1 MTTAALLQRIDR
13 FDRFVLGVIG
23 ALAAAIV
30 LVVALGDR
38 VGAQVALARPATGS
52 ALGAQGS
59 IRLTFSETMDAASVE
74 DHFAIEPSVP
84 GTFQWSERAVTFVPD
99 RPFARGAAV
108 TVRLTSGAL
117 SRTGRPVLADQAW
130 TFTVREPVV
139 VYLSASQDTPRE
151 LWRIDPIT
159 LEQVQLSHTDGRVF
173 DFAAAPDGESVVFS
187 VMNDENGTDF
197 WQVDR
202 TGTGAKRV
210 LACGPDLC
218 SGASWSAD
226 GTRIAYSR
234 EPSGLS
240 PGAPKGPPRVWTFSV
255 ADGQTAPLYQDSQI
269 IGYSP
274 AWSSDGTWLGM
285 VDNSSS
291 AIRLLRISDQKELL
305 LATQQGTMG
314 TFAPDGSRLIYTT
327 LTFDDA
333 TAPQPFTTV
342 MSADLG
348 PAGALTPI
356 LGREYSLADY
366 GTPAWSPD
374 GQWIAINQRTT
385 DSGPSKQVW
394 RMRPDGSDATPITS
408 DADNT
413 YAGYH
418 WSPWSDALII
428 QRFPLNKAYAT
439 PEIVL
444 WSAADGS
451 VRLLAQNA
459 SLPEWLP

>member
-1 MTTAALLQRIDR
+1 MTTATVLQRLDR

-23 ALAAAIV
+23 ALALAIV

-38 VGAQVALARPATGS
+38 VGAQVALARPAAGAS
-52 ALGAQGS
+52 LGAHGS
-59 IRLTFSETMDAASVE
+59 IALTFSEAMDAASVE
-74 DHFAIEPSVP
+74 SHFSIDPPVA
-84 GTFQWSERAVTFVPD
+84 GTFQWGDRSLTFVPAQ
-99 RPFARGAAV
+99 PFQRGDTV
-108 TVRLTSGAL
+108 TVRLAAGAE
-117 SRTGRPVLADQAW
+117 SQTGRRQLADQAW
-130 TFTVREPVV
+130 SFTVREPVI

-151 LWRIDPIT
+151 LWRIDPT
-159 LEQVQLSHTDGRVF
+159 SLQQFQLSHTDGRVF

-187 VMNDENGTDF
+187 VMNDQNGTDF
-197 WQVDR
+197 WQVGRD
-202 TGTGAKRV
+202 GSEPRV
-210 LACGPDLC
+210 ILACGADLC

-255 ADGQTAPLYQDSQI
+255 ADGQTAPLYQDTQI

-291 AIRLLRISDQKELL
+291 AIRLLRLSDQRELL
-305 LATQQGTMG
+305 LETQQGTMG

-348 PAGALTPI
+348 PSGGLTPI

-394 RMRPDGSDATPITS
+394 RMRPDGGEATALTNDAE
-408 DADNT
+408 NT

-418 WSPWSDALII
+418 WSPWSDALVI

-444 WSAADGS
+444 WSAVDGS
-451 VRLLAQNA
+451 IKLLAQNA

>member
-1 MTTAALLQRIDR
+1 MTPATVLQRLDR

-23 ALAAAIV
+23 ALALAIV
-30 LVVALGDR
+30 LVVTLGDR
-38 VGAQVALARPATGS
+38 VGAQVSLARPEAGA
-52 ALGAQGS
+52 ALGAQGA
-59 IRLTFSETMDAASVE
+59 IRLTFAEAMDAASVE
-74 DHFAIEPSVP
+74 SHFSIEPPVP
-84 GTFQWSERAVTFVPD
+84 GAFQWSDRAVTFVPAK
-99 RPFARGAAV
+99 PYARGATV
-108 TVRLTSGAL
+108 TVRLAAGAL
-117 SRTGRPVLADQAW
+117 TQTGRQLLADRSWALN
-130 TFTVREPVV
+130 VREPAI

-151 LWRIDPIT
+151 LWRIDPTT
-159 LEQVQLSHTDGRVF
+159 LETLQLSHTDGRVF
-173 DFAAAPDGESVVFS
+173 DFAAAPDGETVVFS
-187 VMNDENGTDF
+187 VMNDQNGTDF

-202 TGTGAKRV
+202 AGSGAKV
-210 LACGPDLC
+210 LLACGADLC

-234 EPSGLS
+234 EPSGLA
-240 PGAPKGPPRVWTFSV
+240 PGAPKGPPRVWTFSLV
-255 ADGQTAPLYQDSQI
+255 DGQTAPLYQDTQI

-291 AIRLLRISDQKELL
+291 AIRLLRLADQKELL
-305 LATQQGTMG
+305 LETQQGTMG

-348 PAGALTPI
+348 PAGGLTPI
-356 LGREYSLADY
+356 LGRDYSLADY

-374 GQWIAINQRTT
+374 GQWIALNQRTT
-385 DSGPSKQVW
+385 NSGPSKQVW
-394 RMRPDGSDATPITS
+394 RMRPDGSEATAITHDAE
-408 DADNT
+408 NT
-413 YAGYH
+413 YAGYR
-418 WSPWSDALII
+418 WSPWSDALVI

-444 WSAADGS
+444 WSAVDGS
-451 VRLLAQNA
+451 IKLLAQNA